1 MGLSE
6 LVSQIAQRYIANKKK
21 SEIKKQ
27 IADHNHDK
35 YIATSEFNMFTAEIF
50 NLILKRSSLAIKS
63 DIGNFVNKTDFDSK
77 LKYVTSSKNKLN
89 EL

>member
-1 MGLSE
+1 
-6 LVSQIAQRYIANKKK
+6 
-21 SEIKKQ
+21 
-27 IADHNHDK
+27 
-35 YIATSEFNMFTAEIF
+35 MFTAEIF